1 MIHTIIQ
8 ILVYQLLFLAV
19 YDFFLKKETF
29 FNLNRAY
36 LFLTPILSVLLPFI
50 SIGIIQRNIPQQ
62 YFVELPAIIV
72 GGTTSGVGSS
82 LIFWLT
88 LFKNIWIIG
97 MVTSGLILC
106 FKIIKIIRLERSGS
120 TENIEGIR
128 FTILPKTDSAF
139 SFFNTI
145 YLGENISEENK
156 QEIIAH
162 EKVHIK
168 QKHSLDLLFFE
179 LLRIVFWFNPLVYL
193 YQNRIATLHEYI
205 ADAEMTIQKDKK
217 QYYQSLLSEV
227 FQTQQ
232 ISFINTFFKESLIK
246 NRIIMLQKSKSPR
259 IKMMK
264 YLLLFPILGGILI
277 YTSCSDSMEES
288 QTVEQVFTET
298 RMPPPPP
305 PAPPMPPPPPS
316 NREFQEVPYDIIE
329 QVPSYPGCSGDNET
343 MKTCMSTK
351 ISEFVNEN
359 FNTAMADD
367 LNLSGRQRIRVQFKI
382 DETGKISDVRARA
395 PKPELEAEA
404 IRVIE
409 MLPQMIPGEQK
420 GEKVGV
426 LYSLPIVFDVK

>member
-36 LFLTPILSVLLPFI
+36 LFLTPILSVILPFI

-145 YLGENISEENK
+145 YLGENIS
-156 QEIIAH
+156 
-162 EKVHIK
+162 
-168 QKHSLDLLFFE
+168 DLYFLFRFNG
-179 LLRIVFWFNPLVYL
+179 RITNS
-193 YQNRIATLHEYI
+193 RT
-205 ADAEMTIQKDKK
+205 
-217 QYYQSLLSEV
+217 
-227 FQTQQ
+227 
-232 ISFINTFFKESLIK
+232 SF
-246 NRIIMLQKSKSPR
+246 
-259 IKMMK
+259 
-264 YLLLFPILGGILI
+264 Y
-277 YTSCSDSMEES
+277 
-288 QTVEQVFTET
+288 
-298 RMPPPPP
+298 
-305 PAPPMPPPPPS
+305 
-316 NREFQEVPYDIIE
+316 
-329 QVPSYPGCSGDNET
+329 
-343 MKTCMSTK
+343 
-351 ISEFVNEN
+351 
-359 FNTAMADD
+359 
-367 LNLSGRQRIRVQFKI
+367 
-382 DETGKISDVRARA
+382 
-395 PKPELEAEA
+395 
-404 IRVIE
+404 
-409 MLPQMIPGEQK
+409 
-420 GEKVGV
+420 
-426 LYSLPIVFDVK
+426 